1 MTSFPGEIQHNI
13 ETRRL
18 TMSGIF
24 SGPRVSPFLWFDQNA
39 LEAAQ
44 FYVSIF
50 PNSRMLGEMKSDLD
64 NPNLPPKGKPIVV
77 SFELDG
83 QKVTAMNGGPHQK
96 LTPAFSFVVSCK
108 DQAEI
113 DDYWS
118 KLSAGGAE
126 VACGWLT
133 DKFGLSWQIVPANIG
148 ELVSHPKGMQAMMG
162 MVKLNIAEL
171 EAAARD

>member
-1 MTSFPGEIQHNI
+1 
-13 ETRRL
+13 
-18 TMSGIF
+18 
-24 SGPRVSPFLWFDQNA
+24 
-39 LEAAQ
+39 
-44 FYVSIF
+44 VSIF
-50 PNSRMLGEMKSDLD
+50 PNSRILGEMKSDLD

>member
-1 MTSFPGEIQHNI
+1 
-13 ETRRL
+13 
-18 TMSGIF
+18 MSGIF

-44 FYVSIF
+44 FYVGIF

-64 NPNLPPKGKPIVV
+64 NRNLPPKGKPIVV